1 MCRYRFCTVQ
11 GSFSSDALQAYKTL
25 IAEQHPS
32 DFSEEGMYDFTRCV
46 RKDGTVYGTA
56 GQCRKGT
63 EEVKEDAPGKKGKKT
78 KTERTKKAV
87 KPTPPGKPLHPEL
100 HSSLTKLSEKLSSK
114 KAVLDTSKGAVTQ
127 GKMRLTAKVKA
138 LPAEELKKVL
148 NDPRLNDKQREQVTK
163 LVAERQLLP
172 VSATK
177 VSAVTQPRA
186 SGAGA
191 GPSKDESGGAK
202 ATKKE
207 VLDDIKSILEENR
220 GPREVTKKVNSAGL
234 TYEEEIAAIMDS
246 KIEKSNH
253 VRQGDPKYDGWSR
266 TFGEKAKMLG
276 SGMFGTAILS
286 PDGEVV
292 KRGVIS
298 RTEAAIVDKIGRAD
312 LGPRLIAADIGGPAG
327 PKGTGVDLRNGRIA
341 MSKVQGTPLDMNPS
355 RDSSK
360 ANTDAYW
367 KARADLHRMGVAHND
382 MHGGNVLVDE
392 KGKGRFVD
400 MGLAQDNP
408 KAALV
413 EALGAFPGPR
423 GKSGDS
429 QFSTWGPGADLIY
442 YAGRKDISTS
452 KREGFLEDLKE
463 GAPIAYK
470 AFTNKSKAVEK
481 LRRFGIDGRDLT
493 KVLTTKCRTPEKKYK
508 EGPWAKLSDKQAMEV
523 INTLYEGI

>member
-1 MCRYRFCTVQ
+1 VQ

-25 IAEQHPS
+25 IAEQHPL
-32 DFSEEGMYDFTRCV
+32 DFSEGETYDFTRCV

-63 EEVKEDAPGKKGKKT
+63 EEVKEDAPGKRGKKT

-87 KPTPPGKPLHPEL
+87 KPTPPGKPLPPEL

-148 NDPRLNDKQREQVTK
+148 NDPRLNDKQRAQVNM
-163 LVAERQLLP
+163 LLEERKP
-172 VSATK
+172 SPASAKKVPAVS
-177 VSAVTQPRA
+177 QQRA

-207 VLDDIKSILEENR
+207 ILADIKSILEENR
-220 GPREVTKKVNSAGL
+220 GPRESSKKVNSAGL

-276 SGMFGTAILS
+276 SGMYGTAILS

-327 PKGTGVDLRNGRIA
+327 PKGTGVELRNGRIA
-341 MSKVQGTPLDMNPS
+341 MSKVQGTPLGTIRS
-355 RDSSK
+355 KESSK
-360 ANTDAYW
+360 GDTDAYW
-367 KARADLHRMGVAHND
+367 KARADLHRMGIAHND
-382 MHGGNVLVDE
+382 MHGNNILIDN

-413 EALGAFPGPR
+413 EALGAFPGPK
-423 GKSGDS
+423 GKSADLT
-429 QFSTWGPGADLIY
+429 FSSWGPGGSLIADVE
-442 YAGRKDISTS
+442 RKYNTP
-452 KREGFLEDLKE
+452 KQKANYLAFLEED
-463 GAPIAYK
+463 APLAYK
-470 AFTNKSKAVEK
+470 AYTNKERAIEK
-481 LRRFGIDGRDLT
+481 LRSFGIDGEDMT
-493 KVLTTKCRTPEKKYK
+493 KVLTTKTSTRDEKYK
-508 EGPWAKLSDKQAMEV
+508 VGPWAKLSDKQAMEV

>member
-1 MCRYRFCTVQ
+1 VQ

-32 DFSEEGMYDFTRCV
+32 DFSEGETYDFTRCV

-63 EEVKEDAPGKKGKKT
+63 EQVKEDAPGKKVRGEGKGV
-78 KTERTKKAV
+78 KKGV
-87 KPTPPGKPLHPEL
+87 KPTLPGKPLPPEL
-100 HSSLTKLSEKLSSK
+100 HSSLSKLSEKLLSK
-114 KAVLDTSKGAVTQ
+114 KAVPDPSKGAVTQ

-138 LPAEELKKVL
+138 LPVEELKKVL
-148 NDPRLNDKQREQVTK
+148 NDPRLNDKQRAQVNK
-163 LVAERQLLP
+163 LLAERQLSP
-172 VSATK
+172 AIAKK
-177 VSAVTQPRA
+177 VSAVSQRKA
-186 SGAGA
+186 SGLGL
-191 GPSKDESGGAK
+191 GPGGGQSGGAK
-202 ATKKE
+202 VTKKE

-220 GPREVTKKVNSAGL
+220 GPREASKKVNSDGL
-234 TYEEEIAAIMDS
+234 SYEEEIAAIIDS

-292 KRGVIS
+292 KRGMVS
-298 RTEAAIVDKIGRAD
+298 RTEAAIVDKVGKAD
-312 LGPRLIAADIGGPAG
+312 LGPKLIAADIGGPTG

-341 MSKVQGTPLDMNPS
+341 MSKVQGTPLGMNPS

-423 GKSGDS
+423 GKSADS
-429 QFSTWGPGADLIY
+429 TFSSWGPGGNMISDVE
-442 YAGRKDISTS
+442 RKNITP
-452 KREGFLEDLKE
+452 KQKANYLAFLEED
-463 GAPIAYK
+463 APLAYK
-470 AFTNKSKAVEK
+470 AYINKEKAIEK
-481 LRRFGIDGRDLT
+481 LRSFGIDGEDMT
-493 KVLTTKCRTPEKKYK
+493 KVLTTKTSTRDEKYK
-508 EGPWAKLSDKQAMEV
+508 VGPWAKLSDKQAMEV

>member
-1 MCRYRFCTVQ
+1 MQ
-11 GSFSSDALQAYKTL
+11 GSFSSDALQAYKIL
-25 IAEQHPS
+25 IAEQYLS

-87 KPTPPGKPLHPEL
+87 KPTPPGKPLPPEL

-114 KAVLDTSKGAVTQ
+114 KAVPDTSKGAVTQ

-138 LPAEELKKVL
+138 LPTEELKKVL
-148 NDPRLNDKQREQVTK
+148 NDPRLSDRQREQVTK
-163 LVAERQLLP
+163 ILSERQP
-172 VSATK
+172 SPASDTK

-186 SGAGA
+186 SGSGT
-191 GPSKDESGGAK
+191 GKRESGGAK

-220 GPREVTKKVNSAGL
+220 GPREASKKVNSDGL
-234 TYEEEIAAIMDS
+234 SYEEEIAAIMDS

-266 TFGEKAKMLG
+266 TFGEKAKVLG
-276 SGMFGTAILS
+276 SGSYGTAILS

-298 RTEAAIVDKIGRAD
+298 RTEAAIIEKVGRAD

-327 PKGTGVDLRNGRIA
+327 PKGTGVELRNGRIA
-341 MSKVQGTPLDMNPS
+341 MSKVQGTPLGTIRS
-355 RDSSK
+355 KESSK
-360 ANTDAYW
+360 GNTEAYW
-367 KARADLHRMGVAHND
+367 KARADLHRLGIAHND
-382 MHGGNVLVDE
+382 MHDHNVLIDN

-408 KAALV
+408 KAALA

>member
-1 MCRYRFCTVQ
+1 MQ

-32 DFSEEGMYDFTRCV
+32 DFSEGETYDFTRCV
-46 RKDGTVYGTA
+46 RKDGTVYGTS

-63 EEVKEDAPGKKGKKT
+63 EQVKEDALGKKVRGKGKGA
-78 KTERTKKAV
+78 KKAV
-87 KPTPPGKPLHPEL
+87 KPTLPGKPLPPEL
-100 HSSLTKLSEKLSSK
+100 HSSLSKLSAKLLSK
-114 KAVLDTSKGAVTQ
+114 KAVPDPSKGAVTQ

-138 LPAEELKKVL
+138 LPVEELKKVL

-172 VSATK
+172 ASAKKVPAVSQQRT
-177 VSAVTQPRA
+177 
-186 SGAGA
+186 SGLGL
-191 GPSKDESGGAK
+191 GPGEGQSGGAK
-202 ATKKE
+202 VTKKE

-220 GPREVTKKVNSAGL
+220 GPRESSKKVNSAGL

-276 SGMFGTAILS
+276 SGMYGTAILS

-292 KRGVIS
+292 KRGMIS
-298 RTEAAIVDKIGRAD
+298 RTEAAIVDKVGKAD
-312 LGPRLIAADIGGPAG
+312 LGPKLIAADIGGAAR

-341 MSKVQGTPLDMNPS
+341 MSKVQGTPLGMNPS

-360 ANTDAYW
+360 GNTDAYW

-423 GKSGDS
+423 GKSADS
-429 QFSTWGPGADLIY
+429 TFKSWGPGGSLIADVE
-442 YAGRKDISTS
+442 RKYNTP
-452 KREGFLEDLKE
+452 KQKANYLAFLEED
-463 GAPIAYK
+463 APLAYK
-470 AFTNKSKAVEK
+470 AYTNRERAIEK
-481 LRRFGIDGRDLT
+481 LRSFGIDGEGMT
-493 KVLTTKCRTPEKKYK
+493 KVLTTKTSTRDEKYK
-508 EGPWAKLSDKQAMEV
+508 VGPWAKLSDKQAMEV
-523 INTLYEGI
+523 INTLYKGI